1 MLSPASGMS
10 SRGHR
15 LDSTT
20 DVILGLDPEGHQPR
34 VIPMGFSH
42 GVGAGS
48 LEVEVKAIEGAEVWV
63 TPSPA
68 RGDQSRDALGLGT
81 AGPTALLG
89 AAAQGLTGFCSLHPP
104 FPFLPNQSPSHPQT
118 CLASKIPLFSH
129 FSSLLLMHPKMPS
142 RISQDSSSVQAWS
155 WQVRP

>member
-15 LDSTT
+15 LDPTT

-48 LEVEVKAIEGAEVWV
+48 LEVKVKAIEGSEVWV
-63 TPSPA
+63 TPCPA
-68 RGDQSRDALGLGT
+68 CGNQGWDTAGLGT
-81 AGPTALLG
+81 TGPTALLG
-89 AAAQGLTGFCSLHPP
+89 AAVQGLAGVWEGRESSMSHGLEFVLSASVVMAGKALARDTGA
-104 FPFLPNQSPSHPQT
+104 T
-118 CLASKIPLFSH
+118 VLAVILEKH
-129 FSSLLLMHPKMPS
+129 LMGLRGGEGRKGNP
-142 RISQDSSSVQAWS
+142 
-155 WQVRP
+155 